1 MDWIVEGFNLLNHT
15 NFKTVNATVN
25 SLVYPYSTF
34 RVSGIKGKPT
44 TEFLG
49 FTDAFAPRQFQLALK
64 IHF

>member
-1 MDWIVEGFNLLNHT
+1 
-15 NFKTVNATVN
+15 VNATVN